1 MAMPSCAG
9 DQLQGWLDRGYG
21 PAFRTAYLILGDRG
35 GADAAVEEAFL
46 RAWRFRRA
54 VPAGDTVGPWLYRVV
69 VRACQR
75 RGGGDAPGP
84 LGVLAWDE
92 RVAVALRYGAG
103 MSERDVAAVVGRRVG
118 VVRSRLV
125 AASNTRGIS

>member
-1 MAMPSCAG
+1 MPTYAG
-9 DQLQGWLDRGYG
+9 DQLQDWLDRGYG
-21 PAFRTAYLILGDRG
+21 PAFCTAYLILGDRN
-35 GADAAVEEAFL
+35 GAEAAVEEAFL

-69 VRACQR
+69 VRACER
-75 RGGGDAPGP
+75 RGGWGGAGA
-84 LGVLAWDE
+84 LGGMPFDD

-103 MSERDVAAVVGRRVG
+103 LSERDVAAVVGRRVG